1 MTAEDVVF
9 LSSPLTF
16 DPSVV
21 EMFLALSSG
30 ASLLIVPSAV
40 KKMPRRLAHV
50 LFKRNTTTVLQAREV
65 LILICLAY
73 VLFNVCCFT
82 HSYFT
87 GHSHSCEAVRKARP
101 AGGGAQCKFIPEV
114 VGFRRRALSISHSF
128 KELEAERQ

>member
-1 MTAEDVVF
+1 MMSNIICFLYRSVFKMTAEDVVF

-50 LFKRNTTTVLQAREV
+50 LFKRNTTTVLQAREYTHHSIV
-65 LILICLAY
+65 SVRDSNLISSLY
-73 VLFNVCCFT
+73 
-82 HSYFT
+82 
-87 GHSHSCEAVRKARP
+87 
-101 AGGGAQCKFIPEV
+101 
-114 VGFRRRALSISHSF
+114 
-128 KELEAERQ
+128 